1 VWIRVGVSCP
11 VTLRKAEP
19 YRVEHHGVIT
29 GEVRASVQRR
39 ASSPRMSPGDVERC
53 GWLVGRNLISR
64 RRLHR
69 DLLDRGLLAMAL
81 PDRKLRSRSLLD
93 QGL

>member
-1 VWIRVGVSCP
+1 
-11 VTLRKAEP
+11 
-19 YRVEHHGVIT
+19 
-29 GEVRASVQRR
+29 
-39 ASSPRMSPGDVERC
+39 MSPGDVERC

-81 PDRKLRSRSLLD
+81 PDQKLRSRSLLD